1 MRSYLNTIKTLPR
14 YLVAMIGY
22 KQRGGISMGLTSDLI
37 LWGLV
42 LIIAGFWSY
51 YQFIVAP
58 RLKQQ
63 TVRIAFADANEITK
77 GATVHMMG
85 TDVGYVDTVKLDGDH
100 VNVTIKTYP
109 NTVAIPSGSI
119 FTIKFTGLVGAKSI
133 EIITPE
139 VPRPKRN
146 GKPHYYLENPIRMKD
161 TLNYQINIAQAL
173 QRGAENFSDFFG
185 KKKPLEEVI
194 YNIREQNSHSDEVIA
209 SLDHFNN
216 KLKETRLDF
225 GQDIHQ
231 VANTMENFSYVV
243 AQGRTLTD
251 TNALGPQ
258 IYHGVSSTLLSLV
271 DSHASL
277 IQFQVENQFHKMN
290 KQNLALSQGMVNASH
305 GILSPRI
312 HHEMM
317 ESRTILTNL
326 NTSLTQAVTYLE
338 ANTALTQ
345 LSSIQKT
352 IQGFNAKLLSL
363 MDRFNIPSNH
373 TGEQS

>member
-1 MRSYLNTIKTLPR
+1 MSLKFSTINKYLTHSLRS
-14 YLVAMIGY
+14 
-22 KQRGGISMGLTSDLI
+22 KQRGGISAGLLSDFI

-42 LIIAGFWSY
+42 LIVSGFWGY
-51 YQFIVAP
+51 NQFIVAP
-58 RLKQQ
+58 SLKQQ

-85 TDVGYVDTVKLDGDH
+85 TDVGYVDGVKLDGDH

-109 NTVAIPSGSI
+109 NVVAIPSGSV

-139 VPRPKRN
+139 VPRPKRD

-161 TLNYQINIAQAL
+161 TLTYQIDIAQAL
-173 QRGAENFSDFFG
+173 QHGAENFSDFFG

-209 SLDHFNN
+209 SLTHFNQ
-216 KLKETRLDF
+216 KLQETQSGF

-231 VANTMENFSYVV
+231 VANTMENFSYVI

-251 TNALGPQ
+251 ADSLGPK

-277 IQFQVENQFHKMN
+277 IQFQVENQLHHIN
-290 KQNLALSQGMVNASH
+290 KTNLALSQGMVNASR

-317 ESRTILTNL
+317 ESRNILDGMNIT
-326 NTSLTQAVTYLE
+326 LTQAVTYLE
-338 ANTALTQ
+338 ASTAIKQ
-345 LSSIQKT
+345 LSAFQQTMQSL
-352 IQGFNAKLLSL
+352 NAKLISL
-363 MDRFNIPSNH
+363 MGRLNIP
-373 TGEQS
+373 TTDEP